1 MLINLSPAVRAAL
14 WMIGTV
20 VSFSAMA
27 VGGRELSGDLTTFQI
42 LFHRSIV
49 GLVVVSVLLS
59 ATGWRQLRVR
69 RFSLHLLRNVLHLGG
84 QFGWFFAI
92 SVIPLAEVFAIEFTT
107 PMWAAILAM
116 LFLGERPRRTSL
128 AAIGLGFVGILIIL
142 RPGFQEIG
150 IPTLGVLGAAMAY
163 ATTYVLTKYLGQTDS
178 PLAIIFYM
186 TVIQLPIALAASLAL
201 HPADSHWAWPE
212 LGLWP
217 WIVVVGVTALTAHY
231 CAARALSLADATV
244 VVPIDFLRLPL
255 IALVGLALYGET
267 IDIWVIVGGV
277 VIFAGTFLNVRS
289 AAAVAVAEAKNGT
302 EA

>member
-1 MLINLSPAVRAAL
+1 MFLNVSPAVRAAL

-27 VGGRELSGDLTTFQI
+27 LGGRELSSDLTTFQI

-49 GLVVVSVLLS
+49 GLVVVSLLLS
-59 ATGWRQLRVR
+59 ATGWRQLRVSK
-69 RFSLHLLRNVLHLGG
+69 FSLHLLRNVLHLGG

-116 LFLGERPRRTSL
+116 VFLGERPRRTGL

-142 RPGFQEIG
+142 RPGLQEIG
-150 IPTLGVLGAAMAY
+150 VPTLGVLAAAMAY
-163 ATTYVLTKYLGQTDS
+163 ATTYILTKYLGRTDS

-186 TVIQLPIALAASLAL
+186 TIIQLPLALVASLAL
-201 HPADSHWAWPE
+201 HPAESTWSWPE
-212 LGLWP
+212 PALWP
-217 WIVVVGVTALTAHY
+217 WIVVVGVTALSAHY

-244 VVPIDFLRLPL
+244 VVPVDFLRLPL
-255 IALVGLALYGET
+255 IALVGLVLYGET
-267 IDIWVIVGGV
+267 IDIWVIAGGV
-277 VIFAGTFLNVRS
+277 VIFTGTFLNVRS
-289 AAAVAVAEAKNGT
+289 ATGGARSEAKGGKQS
-302 EA
+302 

>member
-1 MLINLSPAVRAAL
+1 MFLNVSPAVRAAL

-27 VGGRELSGDLTTFQI
+27 LGGRELSSDLTTFQI

-49 GLVVVSVLLS
+49 GLVVVSLLLS
-59 ATGWRQLRVR
+59 ATGWRQLRVSK
-69 RFSLHLLRNVLHLGG
+69 FSLHLLRNVLHLGG

-116 LFLGERPRRTSL
+116 VFLGERPRRTGL

-142 RPGFQEIG
+142 RPGLQEIG
-150 IPTLGVLGAAMAY
+150 VPTLGVLAAAMAY
-163 ATTYVLTKYLGQTDS
+163 ATTYILTKYLGRTDS

-186 TVIQLPIALAASLAL
+186 TIIQLPLALVASLAL
-201 HPADSHWAWPE
+201 HPAESTWS
-212 LGLWP
+212 
-217 WIVVVGVTALTAHY
+217 WIVVVGVTALSAHY

-244 VVPIDFLRLPL
+244 VVPVDFLRLPL
-255 IALVGLALYGET
+255 IALVGLVFYGET
-267 IDIWVIVGGV
+267 IDIWVIVGGI
-277 VIFAGTFLNVRS
+277 VIFTGTFLNVRS
-289 AAAVAVAEAKNGT
+289 ATGGARSGAKGGKQS
-302 EA
+302 

>member
-1 MLINLSPAVRAAL
+1 MSLNVSPAVRAAL

-27 VGGRELSGDLTTFQI
+27 LGGRELSSDLTTFQI

-49 GLVVVSVLLS
+49 GLVVVSLLLS
-59 ATGWRQLRVR
+59 ATGWRQLRVS
-69 RFSLHLLRNVLHLGG
+69 RFSLHLLRNVVHLGG

-107 PMWAAILAM
+107 PMWAAILAII
-116 LFLGERPRRTSL
+116 FLGERPRRTSL

-150 IPTLGVLGAAMAY
+150 VPTLGVLGAAMAY
-163 ATTYVLTKYLGQTDS
+163 ATTYILTKYLGQTDS

-186 TVIQLPIALAASLAL
+186 TVIQLPLALVASLAL
-201 HPADSHWAWPE
+201 HPADSSWTWPE
-212 LGLWP
+212 PALWP
-217 WIVVVGVTALTAHY
+217 WIVVVGVTALSAHY

-244 VVPIDFLRLPL
+244 VVPVDFLRLPL
-255 IALVGLALYGET
+255 IAMVGLVLYGET
-267 IDIWVIVGGV
+267 IDIWVIAGGV

-289 AAAVAVAEAKNGT
+289 AAGGARSKAEGGNQS
-302 EA
+302 